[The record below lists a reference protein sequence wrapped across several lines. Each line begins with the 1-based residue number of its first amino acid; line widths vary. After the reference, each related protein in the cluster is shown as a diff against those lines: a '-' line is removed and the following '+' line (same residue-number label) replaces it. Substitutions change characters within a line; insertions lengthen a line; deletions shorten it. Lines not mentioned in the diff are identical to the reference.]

1 MHTPASAD
9 RIALAIV
16 VVRGQRAILDA
27 DLAELYGVSLKALKQ
42 AVRRNRARFPEDFLF
57 ELSLT
62 ETRALRSQIVTLE
75 IRSPGSSRGRHVKYA
90 SFAFTEQGV
99 AMLSS
104 VLRSSR
110 AIEVNIAIVRTFVRL
125 RRLAMDH
132 AEFAR
137 RLAELER
144 VSTVHDERIRSIFS
158 ALRRLMA
165 PDDGSSSESKPPVG
179 FH

>member
-1 MHTPASAD
+1 MRTPAPAE
-9 RIALAIV
+9 RIALAIL
-16 VVRGQRAILDA
+16 VVRGQRVILDA
-27 DLAELYGVSLKALKQ
+27 ELAALYGVSLKALKQ
-42 AVRRNRARFPEDFLF
+42 AVRRNRSRFPDDFLF

-62 ETRALRSQIVTLE
+62 ETRALRSQIVTLDVG
-75 IRSPGSSRGRHVKYA
+75 SPGPSRGRHVKYA

-104 VLRSSR
+104 VLRSAR

-132 AEFAR
+132 VELAR
-137 RLAELER
+137 RLAELEQ
-144 VSTVHDERIRSIFS
+144 VSTVHDERIRSIFA

-165 PDDGSSSESKPPVG
+165 SDDGSGPAGKPPVG
-179 FH
+179 FR